1 MKQWWERNSGIVRE
15 DYTKDEIEDFT
26 GCIPLLL
33 ESCIADEKISLHVN
47 AMMSVWEQVAQ
58 FISKTRENA
67 IGERW
72 EKYVTVLEI

>member
-1 MKQWWERNSGIVRE
+1 
-15 DYTKDEIEDFT
+15 
-26 GCIPLLL
+26 LLL
-33 ESCIADEKISLHVN
+33 ESCIVDGKINLHVN

>member
-33 ESCIADEKISLHVN
+33 ESCIVDGKMDLHVN
-47 AMMSVWEQVAQ
+47 AMKSVWGQVAQ
-58 FISKTRENA
+58 FISKTRKNA
-67 IGERW
+67 IGESW
-72 EKYVTVLEI
+72 EEYVTVLEI